1 VNRFQYDA
9 HERRGSFIFGAVI
22 AGFVSAMLV
31 ILAVKF
37 TGLGAALVNPQV
49 VLPPPSP
56 APSQGLVINNY
67 EKSIIDVVTRVGPSV
82 VMITTNSIVQSF
94 DFFAGPQSYIYKG
107 LGSGVIYRGDGY
119 ILTNNHVINGSSQG
133 ISANKI
139 TVVLQNGKAYPA
151 KVIGSDSR
159 TDLAV
164 LKINAANLPV
174 LEWGDSNKVQVGQ
187 MAIAIGNPLAEN
199 LKNTVT
205 VGVISAKE
213 RTLDVSNDLQLIN
226 MFQTDAS
233 INPGNSG
240 GPLLDSNG
248 RLIGINTAIAEKS
261 QGIGFSTPS
270 NIAAAVAK
278 QLITKGYV
286 TRPGLGILYSHYTKD
301 TVDVLEYEL
310 RRVLPAR
317 NGLIVIKVINGSPAA
332 RAGLLPGDIIVKVN
346 GRAIGD
352 EDLVKA
358 VVARNKVGT
367 KVVLEFYRRNQ
378 LRQVT
383 LRIGEL
389 GRID

>member
-1 VNRFQYDA
+1 MNRFQYDA
-9 HERRGSFIFGAVI
+9 HDRRGSFIFGAVI
-22 AGFVSAMLV
+22 AGFVGAMLV

-37 TGLGAALVNPQV
+37 TGLGAALVAPQV
-49 VLPPPSP
+49 AMPPPSP
-56 APSQGLVINNY
+56 APSRSIVINNY
-67 EKSIIDVVTRVGPSV
+67 EKSIIDVVNRVGPSV

-94 DFFAGPQSYIYKG
+94 DFFSGPQSYVFKG
-107 LGSGVIYRGDGY
+107 LGSGVIYRSDGY
-119 ILTNNHVINGSSQG
+119 ILTNNHVINSSTPV
-133 ISANKI
+133 SSNKI
-139 TVVLQNGKAYPA
+139 TVVLQNGKTYPA

-164 LKINAANLPV
+164 LKINAVNLPV
-174 LEWGDSNKVQVGQ
+174 LEWGDSNQVQVGQ

-213 RTLDVSNDLQLIN
+213 RALEVSNDLQLMDMI
-226 MFQTDAS
+226 QTDAS

-270 NIAAAVAK
+270 NMARAVAE
-278 QLITKGYV
+278 QLIEKGYV
-286 TRPGLGILYSHYTKD
+286 TRPGLGIIYYHYNKD
-301 TVDVLEYEL
+301 TAELLEYQL
-310 RRVLPAR
+310 QRALPTR
-317 NGLIVIKVINGSPAA
+317 TGLFVIRIVNNSPAA
-332 RAGLLPGDIIVKVN
+332 LAGLQAGDIIVKVN
-346 GRAIGD
+346 GLVIGN

-367 KVVLEFYRRNQ
+367 RVVLEFYRRNR